1 MGDRGIAPIF
11 YLFVAF
17 SVGQSCQ
24 TCLEDCT
31 IFCLH
36 KICIAVASPHN
47 DAFAAVVVP
56 RNSAARF
63 VKIGEVFLGA
73 AITTTAIARWTVASA
88 IFSHGWD
95 KDAGQYYY
103 FVWYHFKFIAAIKI
117 NQILILANI
126 MNIKRSRKL

>member
-1 MGDRGIAPIF
+1 MGFGLSFDVLSIVAPTSLSVFAEPIPVFVLGPQVVHTVMGDRGIAPIF

-88 IFSHGWD
+88 IFSHG
-95 KDAGQYYY
+95 
-103 FVWYHFKFIAAIKI
+103 
-117 NQILILANI
+117 
-126 MNIKRSRKL
+126 